1 MQKITIIGYGKMA
14 KAIAV
19 GLNGKFELEI
29 IGRNKAKMEAFVRDN
44 ALKNASVVCADLRE
58 SIAGDLPSVDLQDK
72 SVILA
77 IKPYA
82 IDSFRYTGRAKAIYS
97 IMAGISIERLKKCAN
112 AEHFIRVMPNV
123 ASLVGKG
130 VSVIFIES
138 HNFSL
143 QDLHK
148 LPPHHCKNL
157 LSQIRGN
164 LSKSTE
170 SSADSINQSDII
182 NECESIFAPLGSCI
196 FVEKESYINPAG
208 AISGSGTAYLGLVA
222 EAMIDAGVREG
233 LSLEVSKEL
242 VRGLFGGFSALFAH
256 TEAHTIRTDTTSP
269 AGTTIEAL
277 AILENRGVR
286 SAFMDAIHAANSK
299 AKNIS

>member
-1 MQKITIIGYGKMA
+1 MWAQNLAILNRCKVQKITIIGYGKMA

-19 GLNGKFELEI
+19 GLNGKFAFEI
-29 IGRNKAKMEAFVRDN
+29 IGRNRTKMEAFVREN
-44 ALKNASVVCADLRE
+44 ALKNASVICAELGESSAEDSAIDLT
-58 SIAGDLPSVDLQDK
+58 GK

-82 IDSFRYTGRAKAIYS
+82 FDSFRYKGRARAIYS
-97 IMAGISIERLKKCAN
+97 IMAGISIERLKECVSAGN
-112 AEHFIRVMPNV
+112 FVRVMPNV

-130 VSVIFIES
+130 ISVIFAGNS
-138 HNFSL
+138 VDSA
-143 QDLHK
+143 
-148 LPPHHCKNL
+148 
-157 LSQIRGN
+157 IR
-164 LSKSTE
+164 
-170 SSADSINQSDII
+170 A
-182 NECESIFAPLGSCI
+182 ECESIFAPLGNCI

-242 VRGLFGGFSALFAH
+242 VRGLFSGFSALFAH

>member
-19 GLNGKFELEI
+19 GLNGTFELEI
-29 IGRNKAKMEAFVRDN
+29 IGRNKAKMQGFVREN
-44 ALKNASVVCADLRE
+44 ALKNASVVCVDSSNLSSE
-58 SIAGDLPSVDLQDK
+58 SGAIDGTIDIEGK
-72 SVILA
+72 SIILA

-82 IDSFRYTGRAKAIYS
+82 LDSFRYTGKARAIYS
-97 IMAGISIERLKKCAN
+97 IMAGISIERLKECTD

-130 VSVIFIES
+130 VSVIFVE
-138 HNFSL
+138 NATNNPSL
-143 QDLHK
+143 RDSAT
-148 LPPHHCKNL
+148 PN
-157 LSQIRGN
+157 RGN
-164 LSKSTE
+164 LQNSTD
-170 SSADSINQSDII
+170 SAIRA
-182 NECESIFAPLGSCI
+182 ECESIFAPLGSCI

-242 VRGLFGGFSALFAH
+242 VRGLFSGFSALFTH
-256 TEAHTIRTDTTSP
+256 EEAHTIRTDTTSP

-299 AKNIS
+299 AKSIS

>member
-29 IGRNKAKMEAFVRDN
+29 IGRNRAKMEAFVRDN
-44 ALKNASVVCADLRE
+44 ALKNASVICVE
-58 SIAGDLPSVDLQDK
+58 SGESSAEDLPSVDLQGK

-82 IDSFRYTGRAKAIYS
+82 LDSFRYKGRAKAIYN
-97 IMAGISIERLKKCAN
+97 IMAGISIERLKECVSAGN
-112 AEHFIRVMPNV
+112 FVRVMPNV

-130 VSVIFIES
+130 VSVIFAGNS
-138 HNFSL
+138 VDSA
-143 QDLHK
+143 
-148 LPPHHCKNL
+148 
-157 LSQIRGN
+157 IR
-164 LSKSTE
+164 
-170 SSADSINQSDII
+170 A
-182 NECESIFAPLGSCI
+182 ECESIFAPLGSCI

-242 VRGLFGGFSALFAH
+242 VRGLFSGFSALFAH

>member
-19 GLNGKFELEI
+19 GLNGKFAFEI
-29 IGRNKAKMEAFVRDN
+29 IGRNRSKMEAFVREN
-44 ALKNASVVCADLRE
+44 ALKNASVVCADLGE
-58 SIAGDLPSVDLQDK
+58 SSTEDSAIDLQGK
-72 SVILA
+72 SIILA

-82 IDSFRYTGRAKAIYS
+82 LDSFRYKGKARAIYS
-97 IMAGISIERLKKCAN
+97 IMVGISIERLKKCAN

-130 VSVIFIES
+130 VSVIFAES
-138 HNFSL
+138 NSSL
-143 QDLHK
+143 RD
-148 LPPHHCKNL
+148 
-157 LSQIRGN
+157 SAIR
-164 LSKSTE
+164 
-170 SSADSINQSDII
+170 A
-182 NECESIFAPLGSCI
+182 ECESIFAPLGSCI

-242 VRGLFGGFSALFAH
+242 VRGLFSGFSALFAH

-286 SAFMDAIHAANSK
+286 SAFMDAIHAANNK

>member
-19 GLNGKFELEI
+19 GLNGKFALEI
-29 IGRNKAKMEAFVRDN
+29 IGRNRAKMEAFVREN
-44 ALKNASVVCADLRE
+44 ALKNASVVCTE
-58 SIAGDLPSVDLQDK
+58 SGESSAGDLAIDLQGK

-82 IDSFRYTGRAKAIYS
+82 LDSFSYTGKAKAIYS
-97 IMAGISIERLKKCAN
+97 IMAGISIERLRKCAN

-130 VSVIFIES
+130 VSVIFVES
-138 HNFSL
+138 NSSL
-143 QDLHK
+143 RDSATPNQSN
-148 LPPHHCKNL
+148 PQN
-157 LSQIRGN
+157 
-164 LSKSTE
+164 
-170 SSADSINQSDII
+170 SADSANQSDII

-242 VRGLFGGFSALFAH
+242 VRGLFSGFSALF
-256 TEAHTIRTDTTSP
+256 TREEAHTIRTDTTSP

-299 AKNIS
+299 AKNIT